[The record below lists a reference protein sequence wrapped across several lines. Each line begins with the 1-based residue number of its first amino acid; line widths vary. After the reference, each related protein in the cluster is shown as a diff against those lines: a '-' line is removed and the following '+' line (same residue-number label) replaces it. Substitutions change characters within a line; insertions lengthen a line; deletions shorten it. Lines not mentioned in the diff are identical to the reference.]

1 MQTAVLAMV
10 ITMTIAGCSRRSQDP
25 APAVQSARAELSDAS
40 GRRVGDASLQQ
51 LANGVLMVADLTA
64 LTSGTHAIHLHET
77 GQCVPP
83 FTSAGGHFNPTGATH
98 GFRNPAGPHAGDLPN
113 IHVPAS
119 GTLRVEIF
127 ASGLRLSGDG
137 GLLDQDGAAVVI
149 HQFADDYSSDPAGA
163 AGDRI
168 ACGVIRR

>member
-1 MQTAVLAMV
+1 MQSALLAVAATLA
-10 ITMTIAGCSRRSQDP
+10 TAGCSRVSQSP
-25 APAVQSARAELSDAS
+25 EPAVQSARAEMSDAS
-40 GRRVGDASLQQ
+40 GRRVGDVTLQQ
-51 LANGVLMVADLTA
+51 VPKGVLVTADLSA
-64 LTSGTHAIHLHET
+64 LSSGTHAMHLHET

-83 FTSAGGHFNPTGATH
+83 FQSAGGHFNPATANH
-98 GFRNPAGPHAGDLPN
+98 GFRDPGGPHAGDLPN

-119 GTLRVEIF
+119 GTLRVEVF
-127 ASGLRLSGDG
+127 ASGARLSGEN

-149 HQFADDYSSDPAGA
+149 HQFADDYSTDPAGA